1 LGEAGNLRT
10 TNKARSHTH
19 KQGQAAQP
27 LHRGPPT
34 PMPTAFQHPKPEGTM
49 RFCVDSRQLNEVKV
63 RDVYP
68 LTCMEDCIDFFGDT
82 NVFLTLVCNLG
93 Y

>member
-1 LGEAGNLRT
+1 
-10 TNKARSHTH
+10 
-19 KQGQAAQP
+19 
-27 LHRGPPT
+27 
-34 PMPTAFQHPKPEGTM
+34 M

-68 LTCMEDCIDFFGDT
+68 LTRMEDCIDFFGDT